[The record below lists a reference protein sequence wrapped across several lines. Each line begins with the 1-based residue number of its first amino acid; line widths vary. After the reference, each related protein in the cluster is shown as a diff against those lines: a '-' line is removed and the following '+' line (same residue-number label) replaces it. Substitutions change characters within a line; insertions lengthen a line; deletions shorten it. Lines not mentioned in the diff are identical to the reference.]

1 MHFTAK
7 NAIIRPKT
15 EEKDIKIPEESK
27 KLSTSSTT
35 FLDVPSNSN
44 ENNSMD
50 FSRIVS
56 PQNDFD
62 DLPNLEPIDDDEVD

>member
-1 MHFTAK
+1 M
-7 NAIIRPKT
+7 IRPKT
-15 EEKDIKIPEESK
+15 EEKEIKIPESK
-27 KLSTSSTT
+27 ALSTSSTT
-35 FLDVPSNSN
+35 FLDVPSKSN

-56 PQNDFD
+56 QQNDFD

>member
-15 EEKDIKIPEESK
+15 EEKEIKLPESK
-27 KLSTSSTT
+27 TST
-35 FLDVPSNSN
+35 FLDVPTNSN

-56 PQNDFD
+56 QQNDFD